1 MIRSTYDKIFDRLNV
16 FFLCLVILIVLY
28 PLYFT
33 IIASVSNPY
42 NVAQGEVVFFPIGF
56 SLDAY
61 INVLNNDI
69 IWIGYRN
76 TIFYTLFGV
85 LINLIVTVPCAFALA
100 RRNLGGHNTIM
111 IFFLFTMFFSGG
123 LIPNYLLVKQLG
135 MLDTIWAMVIPSAMS
150 MFNMI
155 ITRTFYKINI
165 PEELYESAKID
176 GSNDF
181 GMFFRIA
188 LPLSKPIIAVMALF
202 YGVSHW
208 NQFFAAL
215 IYLSKQDLFPL
226 QLVLRNILLSNQ
238 LLSMENMD
246 FATDDELQAIVK
258 QVLMAESMKYS
269 LIFIASFPV
278 LAAYPFVQKYFVKG
292 ALIGSLKG

>member
-1 MIRSTYDKIFDRLNV
+1 ML
-16 FFLCLVILIVLY
+16 LVLY

-33 IIASVSNPY
+33 IIASISNPY
-42 NVAQGEVVFFPIGF
+42 NVSLGEVVFLPIGF

-61 INVLNNDI
+61 INVFNNDI
-69 IWIGYRN
+69 IWTGYRN
-76 TIFYTLFGV
+76 TIFYTVLGV
-85 LINLIVTVPCAFALA
+85 FINLLVTVPCAFALA
-100 RRNLGGHNTIM
+100 RRNLAGKNVIM
-111 IFFLFTMFFSGG
+111 FLFVFTMFFSGG
-123 LIPNYLLVKQLG
+123 LIPTYLLVKQLG
-135 MLDTIWAMVIPSAMS
+135 MLDTVWAMIIPSAMS
-150 MFNMI
+150 VFNMI
-155 ITRTFYKINI
+155 ITRTFYQINI
-165 PEELYESAKID
+165 PEELYESARID

-202 YGVSHW
+202 YGVGHW

-215 IYLSKQDLFPL
+215 IYLTEENLFPL

-238 LLSMENMD
+238 MLSMESMG
-246 FATDDELQAIVK
+246 FMSDDELSALVK
-258 QVLMAESMKYS
+258 QVLMAESMKYA

-278 LAAYPFVQKYFVKG
+278 LVAYPFVQKYFVKG